1 MLRLRPLGLEEIP
14 VSVFSP
20 VVFLWF
26 FSAQFSPARCISCCR
41 CKPWIIFKSRQFPVP
56 VHHRRHSHTG
66 VRGSRW
72 GARVRPPPI
81 GLLLGQSWHRWLHFF
96 FRFQDL
102 TVIRTPKNW
111 RGFFSLRFCPKGH
124 PFVESGRS
132 SRQGHAP
139 GELLTFQAILWSR
152 SEHGRHFGVFFF
164 FFRDHLLS
172 DAPCRMGPPSYKW
185 VYKPL

>member
-14 VSVFSP
+14 VPVFSP
-20 VVFLWF
+20 VVFLLF
-26 FSAQFSPARCISCCR
+26 FSADFSPALQVYKLLQMQAMDYLQVEAVPSA
-41 CKPWIIFKSRQFPVP
+41 PGAP

-81 GLLLGQSWHRWLHFF
+81 GLLLGQSWHRWLNFF
-96 FRFQDL
+96 WFQDL

-111 RGFFSLRFCPKGH
+111 RGFFP
-124 PFVESGRS
+124 SGFPQKATRLLSQVALHGKDMRQANSFRS
-132 SRQGHAP
+132 RRCCGA
-139 GELLTFQAILWSR
+139 GANMADI
-152 SEHGRHFGVFFF
+152 F

-172 DAPCRMGPPSYKW
+172 DAPW
-185 VYKPL
+185 

>member
-14 VSVFSP
+14 VPVFSP
-20 VVFLWF
+20 VVFLLF
-26 FSAQFSPARCISCCR
+26 FSADFSPALQVYKLLQMQAMDYLQVEAVPSA
-41 CKPWIIFKSRQFPVP
+41 PGAP

-81 GLLLGQSWHRWLHFF
+81 GLLLGQSWHRWLNFF
-96 FRFQDL
+96 WFQDL

-111 RGFFSLRFCPKGH
+111 RVFFSLWFSPKGH

-139 GELLTFQAILWSR
+139 GELLPFQAMLRSR

-172 DAPCRMGPPSYKW
+172 DAPW
-185 VYKPL
+185 